1 MVLEQIAPLPW
12 RYLPDSSRSARLS
25 ISLLDNPA
33 ETVFPVT
40 AAVAL
45 SEGQRIL
52 GALRSPLAIDF
63 FPVLPIRAAPTRP
76 LLLEFY
82 SAFFAVVFVLPFSS
96 FDAIFAIPRLS
107 LVAFAPAFGP
117 EANFAEILPPP
128 RPSPGSCFFG
138 MSFAPFARPFALIL
152 ALVRKVFPVPLLLI
166 RALVVTVSAYPTGIG
181 KAPLPISSSACL

>member
-1 MVLEQIAPLPW
+1 MVKGSIRWQELDTAVEAPKPMVLEQIAPLPW
-12 RYLPDSSRSARLS
+12 RYLPNSSRSARLS

-52 GALRSPLAIDF
+52 GALRSSLAIDF

-96 FDAIFAIPRLS
+96 FDAILAIPRLS

-128 RPSPGSCFFG
+128 RPSP
-138 MSFAPFARPFALIL
+138 ARAFL
-152 ALVRKVFPVPLLLI
+152 
-166 RALVVTVSAYPTGIG
+166 G
-181 KAPLPISSSACL
+181 